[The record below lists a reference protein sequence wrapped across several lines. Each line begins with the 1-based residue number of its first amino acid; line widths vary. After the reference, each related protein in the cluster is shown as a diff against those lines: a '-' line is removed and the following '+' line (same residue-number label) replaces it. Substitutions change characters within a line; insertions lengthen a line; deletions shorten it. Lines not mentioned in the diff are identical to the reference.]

1 MVRDRR
7 ILRTKELGENR
18 GLKRNILMNK
28 GRYCSFRKYYM
39 NACGVEAYCSSLK
52 DDKIL
57 QT

>member
-39 NACGVEAYCSSLK
+39 NACGVEAYCSSLT

-57 QT
+57 